1 MTNAPLIRRRDQLV
15 AEKVAQQLPILMSNR
30 SLKPA
35 FSNFYI
41 TAYLG
46 IPIFIAVLD
55 VNVIGDHSRYIHA
68 DTLHQISTDLGGR
81 KVYLSNSTG
90 IRYIILL
97 GPLPRLPHNVDLP
110 ADIPQGMAALGV
122 RLDGTPIQIP
132 WSRLGHLLVAGM
144 TGSGKSVML
153 RSIAMQAIRNGLL
166 LGLADIDQTTFPMLD
181 NHSNLFTPLATTPQA
196 ALEMIQKALAECDAR
211 AGLFKQTKGYPEN
224 IDEYNAAAIKAG
236 KEPLKRVLVIL
247 DESSAVLQAMGGS
260 TGEMAGKL
268 AELGWRGR
276 KFGIHFVFGGQE
288 FTKQLVGAVREQVN
302 MSIAFRVRPTAAH
315 MAKAIGC
322 DGAHRIPSNR
332 PGMAIVDR
340 YGPMQAY
347 YIPKPLMLAAGTSV
361 VEPISDQERALFIR
375 AMQKTE
381 GKLTIANISEW
392 GGVSSKQ
399 ARRLQS
405 QWAIRGWIA
414 KDPKRD
420 NSFCIMPKTQEIVA
434 NGQTRQTGQTGTNQ
448 EKGEKPY
455 EK

>member
-1 MTNAPLIRRRDQLV
+1 MTNAPIIHRRHQLT
-15 AEKVAQQLPILMSNR
+15 AEQVAQQLPALFIKR
-30 SLKPA
+30 SLHPRFSA
-35 FSNFYI
+35 F
-41 TAYLG
+41 YLTSRIG
-46 IPIFIAVLD
+46 VPFFIAVLEATS
-55 VNVIGDHSRYIHA
+55 IGDHSRYTHA
-68 DTLHQISTDLGGR
+68 DLLHQLQTDLGGR

-90 IRYIILL
+90 IRYIIPLA
-97 GPLPRLPHNVDLP
+97 PLPRLPHNVDLP

-132 WSRLGHLLVAGM
+132 WSRLGHLLVVGM

-153 RSIAMQAIRNGLL
+153 RSLAMQAIRNGIL

-181 NHSNLFTPLATTPQA
+181 NHSDLFTPLATTPQA
-196 ALEMIQKALAECDAR
+196 ALELIQKALAECDAR

-260 TGEMAGKL
+260 TGEMAGKV

-302 MSIAFRVRPTAAH
+302 MSIAFRLKNTAAH

-322 DGAHRIPSNR
+322 EGAHRIPANR

-340 YGPMQAY
+340 YGPMQAFY
-347 YIPKPLMLAAGTSV
+347 VPKPLMIAAGICTV
-361 VEPISDQERALFIR
+361 IDPLSDQERALFGR
-375 AMQKTE
+375 AMQETE
-381 GKLTIANISEW
+381 GKLTIASISEW
-392 GGVSSKQ
+392 GGVSAKQ

-420 NSFCIMPKTQEIVA
+420 NSFCITPKTQEIVA

-448 EKGEKPY
+448 
-455 EK
+455 